1 MFSKKIIGSL
11 ASGSMI
17 RAMFEQG
24 NALKAKY
31 GADNVYDFALG
42 NPDPEPDEEI
52 IDDMRALA
60 GEPNIHKY
68 MSNAGFNDV
77 RETIAAYMKE
87 QSGKDFTAED
97 ITMVVG
103 AAAGLSVTFHSLLDP
118 GDEVITLS
126 PYFME
131 YNSYVGNQG
140 GIVKPVKTLPG
151 TFRPDIKAIREAIGP
166 KTKAIILNS
175 PNNPSGAVYPEED
188 LKALSAALDDAEAE
202 FGAPVYVVSDEPYAK
217 IVYDDVKVPSVA
229 RIFKN
234 SITVNSFS
242 KSLALP
248 GERIGFV
255 AVSPDMKDKDLLNA
269 AIVFSNRTL
278 GFVNAPSLMQKVV
291 ARHLDRAV
299 GLEAYR
305 ERRDM
310 LWAIL
315 TEAGY
320 KCLKPQGAFY
330 LFPESP
336 IPDDKK
342 FAEIALSHRT
352 IVVAGSGFSYPGY
365 FRLSY
370 CVSRDTIR
378 NSAGAFRAI
387 MDECLKKSV

>member
-1 MFSKKIIGSL
+1 
-11 ASGSMI
+11 
-17 RAMFEQG
+17 
-24 NALKAKY
+24 
-31 GADNVYDFALG
+31 
-42 NPDPEPDEEI
+42 
-52 IDDMRALA
+52 
-60 GEPNIHKY
+60 
-68 MSNAGFNDV
+68 
-77 RETIAAYMKE
+77 
-87 QSGKDFTAED
+87 
-97 ITMVVG
+97 
-103 AAAGLSVTFHSLLDP
+103 
-118 GDEVITLS
+118 
-126 PYFME
+126 
-131 YNSYVGNQG
+131 
-140 GIVKPVKTLPG
+140 
-151 TFRPDIKAIREAIGP
+151 
-166 KTKAIILNS
+166 
-175 PNNPSGAVYPEED
+175 
-188 LKALSAALDDAEAE
+188 
-202 FGAPVYVVSDEPYAK
+202 
-217 IVYDDVKVPSVA
+217 
-229 RIFKN
+229 
-234 SITVNSFS
+234 
-242 KSLALP
+242 
-248 GERIGFV
+248 
-255 AVSPDMKDKDLLNA
+255 
-269 AIVFSNRTL
+269 
-278 GFVNAPSLMQKVV
+278 MQKVV